1 MANLAKTM
9 FREYDLRGRVS
20 QDELNEGSVEIIAK
34 AFGTMLRQ
42 KNIDLC
48 VVGYDY
54 RSISEAFHL
63 ATIKGL
69 NAVGVNVID
78 IGLTLT
84 PIAYA
89 AQYYFKSKGVAMVT
103 GSHNPNGWSGFK
115 LGNDYSHTLV
125 PEEMDALYQLCLSE
139 KFASGEGKM
148 EKKEYKPIYAQDV
161 LSRVRLEK
169 RMRVVFNAGNG
180 TPAAIVPEIL
190 KKAGCEVIGLMT
202 NLDWSFPRYFPN
214 PSLVEMMEDT
224 GKLTKEKGADLGIAM
239 DGDGDRLGITD
250 EKGETIWPDRYLI
263 VLARQM
269 LEKYPGAKIV
279 NEVKCTQALEEDIKN
294 HGGISIMTKTGHSY
308 IKAKVWEEKAILGGE
323 FSGHVFY
330 NKPEYYG
337 FDDAVFASLKL
348 LEYLS
353 GQKKTLSQ
361 IMLQTPNYVSS
372 PALQVACADEVKY
385 EVVDKL
391 IKEFKNDGYE
401 VIDIN
406 GARVKFSDGWG
417 LVRASSNLPVLVL
430 RFEAKT
436 EKRLAEIMKIFKDKF
451 TNYPQIGKEWQ
462 SG

>member
-1 MANLAKTM
+1 
-9 FREYDLRGRVS
+9 
-20 QDELNEGSVEIIAK
+20 
-34 AFGTMLRQ
+34 
-42 KNIDLC
+42 
-48 VVGYDY
+48 
-54 RSISEAFHL
+54 
-63 ATIKGL
+63 
-69 NAVGVNVID
+69 
-78 IGLTLT
+78 
-84 PIAYA
+84 
-89 AQYYFKSKGVAMVT
+89 
-103 GSHNPNGWSGFK
+103 
-115 LGNDYSHTLV
+115 
-125 PEEMDALYQLCLSE
+125 
-139 KFASGEGKM
+139 
-148 EKKEYKPIYAQDV
+148 
-161 LSRVRLEK
+161 
-169 RMRVVFNAGNG
+169 
-180 TPAAIVPEIL
+180 
-190 KKAGCEVIGLMT
+190 
-202 NLDWSFPRYFPN
+202 
-214 PSLVEMMEDT
+214 
-224 GKLTKEKGADLGIAM
+224 M